1 MKKVLFLTLVNLI
14 LIIFQD
20 YFFIEFF
27 GAGLIPNFVL
37 SLSFAFLVLD
47 LGEAAL
53 TSALL
58 GGLIIDLFGIGIIGQ
73 NTLIFVLI
81 ILIANLLRT
90 YISKMLILQIIL
102 LIIATVIYK
111 GSLSFAVVY
120 SGFLNVLLMFVF
132 ITLIKK
138 VTRKFLSTTYRIKA

>member
-1 MKKVLFLTLVNLI
+1 M
-14 LIIFQD
+14 
-20 YFFIEFF
+20 
-27 GAGLIPNFVL
+27 
-37 SLSFAFLVLD
+37 
-47 LGEAAL
+47 
-53 TSALL
+53 
-58 GGLIIDLFGIGIIGQ
+58 
-73 NTLIFVLI
+73 LI